1 MTEERLAELMVMVT
15 DRTASPAD
23 QEELM
28 DYLIDRPEL
37 RQELEAHQAVKALT
51 DGWVERLEADLAIDR
66 SNKDPATSSLLA
78 IGTVIFALSMALFT
92 GWGLVAG
99 MLDAEAPMVVRV
111 GLGGMAASFVLLLFG
126 GMRWRMITASNVPY
140 REVIR

>member
-15 DRTASPAD
+15 DRTATPAE

-28 DYLIDRPEL
+28 DYLVDRPEL
-37 RQELEAHQAVKALT
+37 RRELEAHQAVKALT

-66 SNKDPATSSLLA
+66 SDRDPTTSSLMVL
-78 IGTVIFALSMALFT
+78 GTVLFALSIALFT

-99 MLDAEAPMVVRV
+99 MLDSNAPMLVRV
-111 GLGGMAASFVLLLFG
+111 GLGGMAASLVLLFFG
-126 GMRWRMITASNVPY
+126 GMRWRMMTATQDPY